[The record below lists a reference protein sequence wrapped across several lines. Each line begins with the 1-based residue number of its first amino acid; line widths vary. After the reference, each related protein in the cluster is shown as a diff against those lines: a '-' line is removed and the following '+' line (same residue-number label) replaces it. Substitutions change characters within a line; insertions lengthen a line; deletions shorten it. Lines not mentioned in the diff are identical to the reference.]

1 MSKPIVLTG
10 DSVINSYGF
19 RVMTAGGEL
28 TDYLKNPVLLYDH
41 TRRHGEN
48 DRDIILP
55 IGKMTDL
62 RSDGSR
68 IIGTPEFDLEDKF
81 AAEVSRKYDKDIMNM
96 ASIGFEAMEW
106 STEPELMLP
115 GQTLPTVT
123 KWKLKEVSI
132 TDIGANPN
140 ACKLSHQ
147 GFTLTL
153 NAATRREDIEAFFK
167 TQQPTNPQMKKVI
180 AALNNSKLVN
190 LSEASGE
197 ELVAEAVTTLS
208 AQLSAKDQTIAAKD
222 AEINRLKTEAQ
233 AAKENA
239 LKERATSL
247 VESALSA
254 KKIVAAQKDN
264 FINLAS
270 QSEEGY
276 KSVKQLLDSLQGYQP
291 VVPQLSGGPV
301 ELPTSKAELVKLHD
315 KYAKGEASW
324 KELSEDQIKQ
334 IWKAKHGKEI
344 HSSTLNALLGK

>member
-1 MSKPIVLTG
+1 
-10 DSVINSYGF
+10 
-19 RVMTAGGEL
+19 
-28 TDYLKNPVLLYDH
+28 
-41 TRRHGEN
+41 
-48 DRDIILP
+48 
-55 IGKMTDL
+55 
-62 RSDGSR
+62 
-68 IIGTPEFDLEDKF
+68 
-81 AAEVSRKYDKDIMNM
+81 
-96 ASIGFEAMEW
+96 
-106 STEPELMLP
+106 
-115 GQTLPTVT
+115 
-123 KWKLKEVSI
+123 
-132 TDIGANPN
+132 
-140 ACKLSHQ
+140 
-147 GFTLTL
+147 
-153 NAATRREDIEAFFK
+153 
-167 TQQPTNPQMKKVI
+167 MKKVI

-247 VESALSA
+247 VESAL
-254 KKIVAAQKDN
+254 AAQKDN